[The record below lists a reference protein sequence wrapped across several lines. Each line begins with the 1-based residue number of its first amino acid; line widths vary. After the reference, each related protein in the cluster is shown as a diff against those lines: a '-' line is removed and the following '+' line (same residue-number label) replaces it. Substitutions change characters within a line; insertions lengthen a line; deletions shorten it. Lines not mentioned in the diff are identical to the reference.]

1 MVIGV
6 KELSG
11 YVIGEHLPHTFS
23 PQIHSYLADYSYKVK
38 ELNPDEL
45 EAFVNGKEFDFLNVT
60 IPYKKDI
67 IPFLSSLSDEAKK
80 LGAVNTVKKNKDGS
94 LTGYNTDYYGFS
106 YTLKKSGINVSG
118 RKVLVLGSG
127 GASLPVKAVLAD
139 QRAKQI
145 ITISRSGENN
155 YENLHLHSDAD
166 VIVNTTP
173 VGMYPHN
180 GKSPVDLSAFPKC
193 TGVIDIIYNPR
204 KTALLLQAEQ
214 NGIANI
220 GGLDMLVAQ
229 AKRAAE
235 IFTDQEISENE
246 IDIITNKISFQMN
259 NIILIGMPGCGK
271 TTVGKLL
278 SELTGKC
285 FYDSDDEFTKSFG
298 ITPAEA
304 IQTLGEDRFRN
315 MEHQTIL
322 KLGNM
327 NNIILATGGGVVTR
341 KENYF
346 PLHQNGIIFFI
357 ERELKNLPVSNRPLS
372 QSIGIDALYENRYPL
387 YMDFCDYKIV
397 SDENTTNT
405 ATKIYNIFKAEFDK

>member
-1 MVIGV
+1 MITGV
-6 KELSG
+6 NDLSG

-23 PQIHSYLADYSYKVK
+23 PQIHSYLADYSYNVK

-45 EAFVNGKEFDFLNVT
+45 EAFTKDKKFDFLNVT

-80 LGAVNTVKKNKDGS
+80 IGAVNTVKKNKDGS

-106 YTLKKSGINVSG
+106 YTLKKSGINVCG
-118 RKVLVLGSG
+118 KKVLVLGSG

-139 QRAKQI
+139 QGAKQI
-145 ITISRSGENN
+145 VTISRSGENN
-155 YENLHLHSDAD
+155 YENLHLHADAD

-180 GKSPVDLSAFPKC
+180 GISPVDLSLFPNC
-193 TGVIDIIYNPR
+193 IGVVDIIYNPR

-214 NGIANI
+214 KGIANI

-235 IFTDQEISENE
+235 IFADREISECE

-259 NIILIGMPGCGK
+259 NIVLIGMPGCGK
-271 TTVGKLL
+271 TTVGKAL
-278 SELTGKC
+278 SELTKKS
-285 FYDSDDEFTKSFG
+285 FYDSDDEFAKDYG

-304 IQTLGEDRFRN
+304 IQTLGEERFRE
-315 MEHQTIL
+315 MEHKIIV
-322 KLGNM
+322 KLGAM

-346 PLHQNGIIFFI
+346 PLHQNGMIFFI
-357 ERELKNLPVSNRPLS
+357 ERELKNLPISNRPLS
-372 QSIGIDALYENRYPL
+372 QSVGVDALYKKRYPI

-397 SDENTTNT
+397 SDEDAKSTT
-405 ATKIYNIFKAEFDK
+405 TKIYNIFKAEFDK